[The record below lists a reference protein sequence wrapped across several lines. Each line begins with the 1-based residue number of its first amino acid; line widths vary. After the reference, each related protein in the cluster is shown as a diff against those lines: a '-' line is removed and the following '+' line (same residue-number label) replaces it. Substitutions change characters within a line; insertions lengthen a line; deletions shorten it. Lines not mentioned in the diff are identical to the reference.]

1 MTTVRWLMAQRRLA
15 LALRSGAAGLDRTL
29 DCAVSSELV
38 NAHEWLSGGEVL
50 LTTGLRLPADPDA
63 RRAYVTN
70 LADVGVAA
78 IGFGVGLGLDA
89 VPEEMI
95 DAAERVGLPLFEVPL
110 EIPFSAI
117 ARTVLDQIAAQ
128 RSSRLVAATRAQPRM
143 TRAAAAGGSAAVV
156 TELAEA
162 VGQSVVLLDNAL
174 DVVAAAPR
182 TASST
187 DLGRI
192 RELVIRDPASA
203 GAVWVTDDATMT
215 VTRVGAAGA
224 TFGHL
229 GVIGSEAL
237 DDVARMLL
245 GHAVSLLAIER
256 AKPRQVRRDVT
267 ELHADTLA
275 AALSGTVRG
284 DGIRRILTRGADRS
298 GRIRLAVF
306 AFPDDHGAATGAR
319 QLTELLEQRWREVF
333 VHQDG
338 TDVSVML
345 RGNDSTD
352 VVTGLLTMMNAHG
365 PVAGGVGPAVE
376 LDALEESAR
385 QARLACRS
393 AAVGQLVDLAAN
405 RSLLTVDPVRQALGD
420 LYPYRLAPL
429 LDHDRDHG
437 TDLRATLLAF
447 LEANGNWGVA
457 ANSQGVHR
465 HTLRH
470 RIERIEDLLRVDL
483 ADART
488 RAELLLIMLG
498 ANA

>member
-1 MTTVRWLMAQRRLA
+1 MATVRWLMAQRRLA
-15 LALRSGAAGLDRTL
+15 LVLRGGAAGLDRAL

-50 LTTGLRLPADPDA
+50 LTTGLRLPSEPDA
-63 RRAYVTN
+63 RRVYLTD
-70 LADVGVAA
+70 LAGVDVAA
-78 IGFGVGLGLDA
+78 VGFGVNA
-89 VPEEMI
+89 VPDDMI
-95 DAAERVGLPLFEVPL
+95 ATADDLGLPLFEVPL

-156 TELAEA
+156 SELADA
-162 VGQSVVLLDNAL
+162 VGQAVVLLDPAL
-174 DVVAAAPR
+174 EVVAAAPR
-182 TASST
+182 TMSVT
-187 DLGRI
+187 DLDRI

-203 GAVWVTDDATMT
+203 GAVWMTSEATMT

-229 GVIGSEAL
+229 GVVGREAL

-256 AKPRQVRRDVT
+256 AKPRQVRRDVAD
-267 ELHADTLA
+267 LHADTLA
-275 AALSGTVRG
+275 AALDDSGVLR
-284 DGIRRILTRGADRS
+284 DGVRRILARGADRS
-298 GRIRLAVF
+298 GLIRVAVF
-306 AFPDDHGAATGAR
+306 AFADAGAATAGSRRLAE
-319 QLTELLEQRWREVF
+319 ELEHRWREVF
-333 VHQDG
+333 VHREDAEV
-338 TDVSVML
+338 TIML
-345 RGNDSTD
+345 RGDDSTD
-352 VVTGLLTMMNAHG
+352 VITGLLNMMNANG
-365 PVAGGVGPAVE
+365 SVAGGVGPAVE
-376 LDALEESAR
+376 IGELGESAR

-393 AAVGQLVDLAAN
+393 AAVGQLVDLVAN
-405 RSLLTVDPVRQALGD
+405 RSLLTVDPVRRALGD
-420 LYPYRLAPL
+420 LYPHRLAPL
-429 LDHDRDHG
+429 IDHDREHR
-437 TDLRATLLAF
+437 TDLKATLLAF

-457 ANSQGVHR
+457 ADVQGVHR

-470 RIERIEDLLRVDL
+470 RVERIEDMLRVDL
-483 ADART
+483 SDART